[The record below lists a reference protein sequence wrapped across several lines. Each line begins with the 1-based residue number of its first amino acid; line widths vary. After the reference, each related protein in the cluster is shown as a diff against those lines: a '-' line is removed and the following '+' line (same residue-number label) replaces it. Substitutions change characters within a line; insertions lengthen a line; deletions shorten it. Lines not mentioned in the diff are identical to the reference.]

1 MTAQRLRVLLMSPLP
16 GIDPFMGDVVYSQ
29 ALLEQP
35 PPGVTYVPYDEALAS
50 GELVEHGRRSAL
62 RTAQGRR
69 ERVVALGRVLRD
81 HGLNDLRRAGL
92 LYREPFRTLEIR
104 GAFDLVHCHTYSVHW
119 LGRRTPVVVSNAIP
133 LCELYSRARG
143 WGARRVRVTD
153 RVDGVL
159 AQLLGV
165 AHIEHGLAGADRVV
179 AFTHALGQWYVDHG
193 VPAERIGVVPCF
205 PSKMPTGAVAQAVPG
220 RIGFVAGD
228 FRAKGGDTVLH
239 ALGGS
244 GRSGPRP
251 TCGSPVERR
260 RPPSGGGPRGGDLCR
275 LSVA

>member
-1 MTAQRLRVLLMSPLP
+1 M
-16 GIDPFMGDVVYSQ
+16 
-29 ALLEQP
+29 
-35 PPGVTYVPYDEALAS
+35 
-50 GELVEHGRRSAL
+50 
-62 RTAQGRR
+62 
-69 ERVVALGRVLRD
+69 
-81 HGLNDLRRAGL
+81 
-92 LYREPFRTLEIR
+92 
-104 GAFDLVHCHTYSVHW
+104 
-119 LGRRTPVVVSNAIP
+119 
-133 LCELYSRARG
+133 
-143 WGARRVRVTD
+143 TD

-228 FRAKGGDTVLH
+228 FRAKGGDTVLPRF
-239 ALGGS
+239 GGS

-260 RPPSGGGPRGGDLCR
+260 RPPSRGRPSRG
-275 LSVA
+275 